1 MLIAHISDTH
11 IRNLKYHYEYRQAFE
26 DLYDKLRDQRPDII
40 VHTGDIAHTKTQ
52 LSPEYFELTSEFLS
66 ELASIAPLYV
76 ILGNHDGNLKNAERQ
91 DAITPIV
98 EALQNDNIHLLKE
111 SGEVE
116 VNDEVTLN
124 VLSVFDR
131 DNWNEPSNP
140 SKINVALYHGSIS
153 GCETGQGFTI
163 TQGDDTASIFQGFD
177 FAMLGDIHKRQQMDT
192 EGRVWYAGSTIQQN
206 FGESLRKGYL
216 LWNIKSK
223 DDWNIEF
230 HALRNPRPFIS
241 IHLDRNGDLP
251 ETHVPR
257 DAYLR
262 IVSQYDLPLTK
273 LRQAVDAAEVK
284 WRPFSTTYVNRG
296 TKNSRSAKSMIA
308 DGRFDN
314 LRDIKVQEELIQE
327 YLAGKELDDGVM
339 EKILEH
345 NRHYNRKAEEQEEVS
360 RNVIWSIKEMQWSN
374 LFNYGEKN
382 TLNLENLNGI
392 VGIFGKNYSGKSS
405 IIDSALYTIFNTTSK
420 GERKNIHI
428 LNQNKTKALGR
439 IDIQIGENTYRI
451 TRNLDKNV
459 SSSGNVTAKVDLDFA
474 VFDGKDWQSLN
485 GTTRN
490 QTDANIRKHFGT
502 IEDFLLTSMASQ
514 MDSLSFVKEGST
526 KRKEILAKFLD
537 LDLFDSKFKLAKKDL
552 AEQKSVIKHLRSMN
566 WDLEIAKK
574 TDVLDDIEIDIKENT
589 ARCNEIEIELKGI
602 TAQLA
607 EINESI
613 DAIPAEIIDIDS
625 VNKSIE
631 EKRESTRSLTSK
643 NRLIE
648 SKIDVNKQTFDRVAA
663 FIESFDLN
671 ILMEQKEEHNRLL
684 SLKSSNSSDIRD
696 GETEKG
702 RLQKKI
708 KMLDNHEYD
717 PDCKYC
723 VSNKFVQD
731 AKKAEV
737 GLKELKSRMSNLK
750 MHAENIENKISELNI
765 EDIEEKIE
773 SFKQVVSDHD
783 NIKSQIERDTY
794 VLENNR
800 KQIQLND
807 AMLESLLATQAT
819 YEENKEAIENKE
831 LFISKRDKYAAAE
844 IRLAKEQKKCE
855 QQLQEFFIEKGSTQ
869 QAIAGYE
876 DQKRQLEDK
885 EREFIAHDLFL
896 QCMHPNGI
904 AYNVIRQMLPIIN
917 EEIAKVL
924 TSIVDFEVFFTDNGK
939 ALDIMLK
946 HPKYDARP
954 LSMGS
959 GAEKTL
965 SAMAIRLSLISI
977 TNLPKSELFI
987 LDEPATALD
996 QEHMDGFIKMLEM
1009 IKSQFKTVL
1018 LISHLD
1024 SLKDCVDQTID
1035 IQKKN
1040 GYARV
1045 NL

>member
-314 LRDIKVQEELIQE
+314 LRDIRVQEELIQE

-671 ILMEQKEEHNRLL
+671 ILTEQKEEHNRLL

>member
-52 LSPEYFELTSEFLS
+52 LSPEYFELTSEFLNT
-66 ELASIAPLYV
+66 LADIAPLYV
-76 ILGNHDGNLKNAERQ
+76 ILGNHDGNLKNSERQ

-163 TQGDDTASIFQGFD
+163 TQGDDTASIFKGFD

-192 EGRVWYAGSTIQQN
+192 EGRVWYAGSTVQQN

-216 LWNIKSK
+216 LWNIHSK
-223 DDWNIEF
+223 DDWTIEF

-241 IHLDRNGDLP
+241 IYLDRNGDLP

-314 LRDIKVQEELIQE
+314 LRDIRVQEELIQE

-339 EKILEH
+339 DKVLEH
-345 NRHYNRKAEEQEEVS
+345 NRVYNKKAEEQEDIS
-360 RNVIWSIKEMQWSN
+360 RNVIWSIKEMQWNN

-382 TLNLENLNGI
+382 KLNFENLNGI

-428 LNQNKTKALGR
+428 LNQNKSKALGR

-474 VFDGKDWQSLN
+474 VFDGKEWQSLN

-490 QTDANIRKHFGT
+490 KTDANIRKHFGT

-574 TDVLDDIEIDIKENT
+574 TDILDDIEIDIKENT
-589 ARCNEIEIELKGI
+589 TRCHEIEIELKGI

-613 DAIPAEIIDIDS
+613 DAIPAEIIDIVS

-631 EKRESTRSLTSK
+631 EKRESTRSLSSK
-643 NRLIE
+643 NRLLE

-663 FIESFDLN
+663 FIESFDLSV
-671 ILMEQKEEHNRLL
+671 LTEQKEEHNRLL
-684 SLKSSNSSDIRD
+684 SLKSSNSSDIRE
-696 GETEKG
+696 GETERG
-702 RLQKKI
+702 RLQKKMN
-708 KMLDNHEYD
+708 MLDNHEYD

-737 GLKELKSRMSNLK
+737 GLRELKNRMANLK

-773 SFKQVVSDHD
+773 SFNRVVSDHD

-807 AMLESLLATQAT
+807 AMLETLLVTQAT

-831 LFISKRDKYAAAE
+831 LFIAKRDNYAQAQVRLQAE
-844 IRLAKEQKKCE
+844 QQKCE
-855 QQLQEFFIEKGSTQ
+855 KQLQEFFIEKGSTQ

-924 TSIVDFEVFFTDNGK
+924 TSIVDFEVFFVDNGK
-939 ALDIMLK
+939 SLDIMLK

-965 SAMAIRLSLISI
+965 SAMAIRLALISI

-996 QEHMDGFIKMLEM
+996 QEHMDGFVKMLEM
-1009 IKSQFKTVL
+1009 IKTQFKTVL

-1024 SLKDCVDQTID
+1024 SLKDCADLTID
-1035 IQKKN
+1035 IQKQN

>member
-52 LSPEYFELTSEFLS
+52 LSPEYFEMTSNFLS
-66 ELASIAPLYV
+66 KLADIAPT
-76 ILGNHDGNLKNAERQ
+76 IIIAGNHDGNLKNPERQ
-91 DAITPIV
+91 DAITPIID
-98 EALQNDNIHLLKE
+98 ALQNPNLIFLKD
-111 SGEVE
+111 SGEYRFS
-116 VNDEVTLN
+116 DEVTFN

-131 DNWNEPSNP
+131 DNWREPSDP

-163 TQGDDTASIFQGFD
+163 QQGDDTASIFGGFD

-192 EGRVWYAGSTIQQN
+192 EGRVWYAGSTVQQN

-216 LWNIKSK
+216 LWNINSK
-223 DDWNIEF
+223 DDWTVEF
-230 HALRNPRPFIS
+230 HALHNPRPFVTIY
-241 IHLDRNGDLP
+241 LDQSGDLP

-257 DAYLR
+257 NAYLR

-284 WRPFSTTYVNRG
+284 WRPFSTTYVNKG
-296 TKNSRSAKSMIA
+296 TKDSKSSRSMIA

-314 LRDIKVQEELIQE
+314 LRDIKVQEELIEE

-339 EKILEH
+339 EKVLEH

-360 RNVIWSIKEMQWSN
+360 RNVIWSIKEMQWNN
-374 LFNYGEKN
+374 LFNYGENN
-382 TLNLENLNGI
+382 TLNFENLNGI

-405 IIDSALYTIFNTTSK
+405 IIDSALYSIFNTTSK

-439 IDIQIGENTYRI
+439 VDIQIGENTYRI
-451 TRNLDKNV
+451 TRTLDKNV

-474 VFDGKDWQSLN
+474 VFDGQDWQSLN

-490 QTDANIRKHFGT
+490 ETDANIRKHFGT
-502 IEDFLLTSMASQ
+502 IEDFFLTSMASQ

-537 LDLFDSKFKLAKKDL
+537 LDLFDAKFKLAKKDL

-574 TDVLDDIEIDIKENT
+574 QDVLDDIDIDIKENIS
-589 ARCNEIEIELKGI
+589 RCREIEVELKGI

-607 EINESI
+607 EINDSI
-613 DAIPAEIIDIDS
+613 DAIPAEIIDIAS
-625 VNKSIE
+625 VNKAIE
-631 EKRESTRSLTSK
+631 QKHKSTASLTSK
-643 NRLIE
+643 NASLE
-648 SKIDVNKQTFDRVAA
+648 VKIVNNKRTLEQVVE

-671 ILMEQKEEHNRLL
+671 VLLEQKQEHNRLSL
-684 SLKSSNSSDIRD
+684 LKSSNSADVRGLSTTISN
-696 GETEKG
+696 EK
-702 RLQKKI
+702 KKI
-708 KMLDNHEYD
+708 KLLDGIPCGD
-717 PDCKYC
+717 QFPKCK
-723 VSNKFVQD
+723 FIAD
-731 AKKAEV
+731 AV
-737 GLKELKSRMSNLK
+737 ISRDGIESLNERMTNLRLTVD
-750 MHAENIENKISELNI
+750 NIEAQLSELSI
-765 EDIEEKIE
+765 EDIETKIKSYE
-773 SFKQVVSDHD
+773 TIVARRD
-783 NIKSQIERDTY
+783 NIQTEIERDSFQ
-794 VLENNR
+794 LENNK

-807 AMLESLLATQAT
+807 AMLETLLATQAV

-831 LFISKRDKYAAAE
+831 LYISKRDNYAD
-844 IRLAKEQKKCE
+844 LQVNLQKEQKKCE
-855 QQLQEFFIEKGSTQ
+855 KQLQEFYIEKGSTQ
-869 QAIAGYE
+869 QAIVGFQE
-876 DQKRQLEDK
+876 QKQQLEDK

-965 SAMAIRLSLISI
+965 SAMAIRLALISI

-996 QEHMDGFIKMLEM
+996 QEHMDGFVKMLEM

-1024 SLKDCVDQTID
+1024 SLKDCADITID
-1035 IQKKN
+1035 IQKQN
-1040 GYARV
+1040 GYAKV
-1045 NL
+1045 NC

>member
-52 LSPEYFELTSEFLS
+52 LSPEYFELTSEFLNT
-66 ELASIAPLYV
+66 LADIAPLYV
-76 ILGNHDGNLKNAERQ
+76 ILGNHDGNLKNSERQ

-98 EALQNDNIHLLKE
+98 EALQNDNIHLLKD

-163 TQGDDTASIFQGFD
+163 QQGDDTASIFKGFD
-177 FAMLGDIHKRQQMDT
+177 FALLGDIHKRQQMDS
-192 EGRVWYAGSTIQQN
+192 EGRVWYAGSTVQQN

-216 LWNIKSK
+216 LWNIHDK
-223 DDWNIEF
+223 DDWTVEF

-241 IHLDRNGDLP
+241 IYLDRNGDLP

-257 DAYLR
+257 NAYLR

-284 WRPFSTTYVNRG
+284 WRPYSTTYVNKG
-296 TKNSRSAKSMIA
+296 TKGSRSAKSMIA

-345 NRHYNRKAEEQEEVS
+345 NRVYNRKAEEQEEVS
-360 RNVIWSIKEMQWSN
+360 RNVIWSIKEMQWDN

-382 TLNLENLNGI
+382 KLNFENLNGI

-474 VFDGKDWQSLN
+474 VFDGQDWQSLN

-490 QTDANIRKHFGT
+490 KTDANIRKHFGT

-574 TDVLDDIEIDIKENT
+574 KDILDDIEIDIKDNT
-589 ARCNEIEIELKGI
+589 TRCQEIEIELKGI

-625 VNKSIE
+625 INKSIKQ
-631 EKRESTRSLTSK
+631 KRESTRSLTSK
-643 NRLIE
+643 NRLLE
-648 SKIDVNKQTFDRVAA
+648 SRIDVNKQTFEKVAA

-671 ILMEQKEEHNRLL
+671 VLTEQKEEHNRLS
-684 SLKSSNSSDIRD
+684 SLKSSNCD
-696 GETEKG
+696 GVRALSTTILNEK
-702 RLQKKI
+702 KKI
-708 KMLDNHEYD
+708 KLLDGIPCGD
-717 PDCKYC
+717 SFPSCK
-723 VSNKFVQD
+723 FIAD
-731 AKKAEV
+731 AVIARN
-737 GLKELKSRMSNLK
+737 GLESLNERMTNLQLTVD
-750 MHAENIENKISELNI
+750 NIEAQITELNI
-765 EDIEEKIE
+765 EDIEDK
-773 SFKQVVSDHD
+773 
-783 NIKSQIERDTY
+783 IKSFNQIVADRDDLAAKIERDNF

-807 AMLESLLATQAT
+807 AMLETLLATQAV
-819 YEENKEAIENKE
+819 YEENREAIENKE
-831 LFISKRDKYAAAE
+831 LFISKRDKYAQAQS
-844 IRLAKEQKKCE
+844 RLQKEQKKCE
-855 QQLQEFFIEKGSTQ
+855 SMLQEYFIEKGSTQ

-924 TSIVDFEVFFTDNGK
+924 TSIVDFEVFFVDNGK
-939 ALDIMLK
+939 SLDIMLK

-965 SAMAIRLSLISI
+965 SAMAIRLALISI

-996 QEHMDGFIKMLEM
+996 QEHMDGFVKMLEM

-1024 SLKDCVDQTID
+1024 SLKDCADLTID
-1035 IQKKN
+1035 IQKQN

>member
-314 LRDIKVQEELIQE
+314 LRDIRVQEELIQE

>member
-206 FGESLRKGYL
+206 FGESLRKGYI
-216 LWNIKSK
+216 LWNIHSK
-223 DDWNIEF
+223 DDWTVEF

-241 IHLDRNGDLP
+241 IYLDRNGDLP

-284 WRPFSTTYVNRG
+284 WRPYSTTYVNRG

-327 YLAGKELDDGVM
+327 YLVGKELDDGVM
-339 EKILEH
+339 DKILEH

-360 RNVIWSIKEMQWSN
+360 RNVIWSIKEMQWDN

-382 TLNLENLNGI
+382 TLNFENLNGI

-439 IDIQIGENTYRI
+439 IDIQIGDNTYRI

-574 TDVLDDIEIDIKENT
+574 TDVLDDIEIDIKDNT
-589 ARCNEIEIELKGI
+589 IRCQEIEIELKGI

-625 VNKSIE
+625 VNKSIK
-631 EKRESTRSLTSK
+631 EKRESTRSLSSK
-643 NRLIE
+643 NRLLE
-648 SKIDVNKQTFDRVAA
+648 SKIDVNNQTFDRVAA

-671 ILMEQKEEHNRLL
+671 VLTDQKEEHNRLL
-684 SLKSSNSSDIRD
+684 SLKSSNSSDIRE

-723 VSNKFVQD
+723 VGNKFVQD

-737 GLKELKSRMSNLK
+737 GLRELKNRMANLK

-773 SFKQVVSDHD
+773 SFNQVVSDHD
-783 NIKSQIERDTY
+783 NIKAQIERDTY

-807 AMLESLLATQAT
+807 AMLETLLVTQAT

-831 LFISKRDKYAAAE
+831 LFIAKRDNYAQAQV
-844 IRLAKEQKKCE
+844 RLQKEQKKCE
-855 QQLQEFFIEKGSTQ
+855 SMLQEFFIEKGSTQ

-904 AYNVIRQMLPIIN
+904 AYTVIRQMLPIIN

-924 TSIVDFEVFFTDNGK
+924 TSIVDFEVFFVDNGK
-939 ALDIMLK
+939 SLDIMLK

-965 SAMAIRLSLISI
+965 SAMAIRLALISI

-996 QEHMDGFIKMLEM
+996 QEHMDGFVKMLEM
-1009 IKSQFKTVL
+1009 IKTQFKTVL

-1024 SLKDCVDQTID
+1024 SLKDCADLTID
-1035 IQKKN
+1035 IQKQN

>member
-314 LRDIKVQEELIQE
+314 LRDIKVQEELIRE

>member
-11 IRNLKYHYEYRQAFE
+11 IRNLKYHYEYRQAFA

-52 LSPEYFELTSEFLS
+52 LSPEYFELTSEFLNT
-66 ELASIAPLYV
+66 LANIAPLYV
-76 ILGNHDGNLKNAERQ
+76 ILGNHDGNLKNSERQ

-98 EALQNDNIHLLKE
+98 EALQNKNIHLLKE

-116 VNDEVTLN
+116 VNNEMTLN

-131 DNWNEPSNP
+131 DNWAPPSDP

-153 GCETGQGFTI
+153 GCETGQGFKI
-163 TQGDDTASIFQGFD
+163 QQGDDTASIFGGFD
-177 FAMLGDIHKRQQMDT
+177 FALLGDIHKRQQMDT

-216 LWNIKSK
+216 LWNIQSK
-223 DDWNIEF
+223 DDWTVEF
-230 HALRNPRPFIS
+230 HALHNPRPFVTIY
-241 IHLDRNGDLP
+241 LDQNGDLP

-257 DAYLR
+257 NSYLR

-284 WRPFSTTYVNRG
+284 WRPFSTTYINKG
-296 TKNSRSAKSMIA
+296 TKDSKSSRSMIA

-314 LRDIKVQEELIQE
+314 LRDLKVQEELIEE

-339 EKILEH
+339 EKVLEH
-345 NRHYNRKAEEQEEVS
+345 NRVYNKKAEEQEEVS
-360 RNVIWSIKEMQWSN
+360 RNVIWSIKEMQWNN
-374 LFNYGEKN
+374 LFNYGEDNKIN
-382 TLNLENLNGI
+382 FADLNGI

-405 IIDSALYTIFNTTSK
+405 IIDSVLYSIFNTTSK

-439 IDIQIGENTYRI
+439 VDIQIGENTYRI
-451 TRNLDKNV
+451 TRTLDKNV
-459 SSSGNVTAKVDLDFA
+459 SSSGTVTAKVDLDFA
-474 VFDGKDWQSLN
+474 VFDGLDWQSLN

-490 QTDANIRKHFGT
+490 DTDANIRKHFGT
-502 IEDFLLTSMASQ
+502 IEDFFLTSMASQ

-537 LDLFDSKFKLAKKDL
+537 LDLFDAKFKLAKKDL

-574 TDVLDDIEIDIKENT
+574 QDVLDDIEIDIKDNT
-589 ARCNEIEIELKGI
+589 TRCQEIEIELKGI

-607 EINESI
+607 EINDAIE
-613 DAIPAEIIDIDS
+613 AIPAEIIDIAS
-625 VNKSIE
+625 INKAIE
-631 EKRESTRSLTSK
+631 QKHKSTASLTSQNASLEVK
-643 NRLIE
+643 IVNNKHTLQQVIE
-648 SKIDVNKQTFDRVAA
+648 

-671 ILMEQKEEHNRLL
+671 VLLEQKQEHNRLSL
-684 SLKSSNSSDIRD
+684 LKSSNSADVRGLSTTISN
-696 GETEKG
+696 EK
-702 RLQKKI
+702 KKI
-708 KMLDNHEYD
+708 KLLDGIPCGD
-717 PDCKYC
+717 QFPKCK
-723 VSNKFVQD
+723 FIAD
-731 AKKAEV
+731 AV
-737 GLKELKSRMSNLK
+737 ISRDGIESLNERMTNLRLVVD
-750 MHAENIENKISELNI
+750 NIEAQLSELSI
-765 EDIEEKIE
+765 EDIEAKIK
-773 SFKQVVSDHD
+773 SYDTIVARRD
-783 NIKSQIERDTY
+783 NIKTEIERDSFQ
-794 VLENNR
+794 LENNK

-807 AMLESLLATQAT
+807 AMLETLLATQAV
-819 YEENKEAIENKE
+819 YEENREAIENKE
-831 LFISKRDKYAAAE
+831 LYISKRDNYAG
-844 IRLAKEQKKCE
+844 LQVNLQKEQKKCE
-855 QQLQEFFIEKGSTQ
+855 KQLQDFFIEKGSTQ
-869 QAIAGYE
+869 QAIVGFQ

-924 TSIVDFEVFFTDNGK
+924 TSIVDFEVFFIDNGS

-965 SAMAIRLSLISI
+965 SAMAIRLALISI

-996 QEHMDGFIKMLEM
+996 QEHMDGFVKMLEM

-1024 SLKDCVDQTID
+1024 SLKDCADVTID
-1035 IQKKN
+1035 IQKHN
-1040 GYARV
+1040 GYAKV

>member
-52 LSPEYFELTSEFLS
+52 LSPEYFELTSELLNT
-66 ELASIAPLYV
+66 LANIAPLYV

-98 EALQNDNIHLLKE
+98 EALQNNNIHLLKD

-116 VNDEVTLN
+116 VNDEVTLS

-131 DNWNEPSNP
+131 DNWNEPSDP

-163 TQGDDTASIFQGFD
+163 QQGDDTASIFRGFD
-177 FAMLGDIHKRQQMDT
+177 FALLGDIHKRQQMDT

-216 LWNIKSK
+216 LWNIHSK
-223 DDWNIEF
+223 DDWTVEF
-230 HALRNPRPFIS
+230 HALRNPRPFIT
-241 IHLDRNGDLP
+241 INLDQEGELP

-262 IVSQYDLPLTK
+262 IVSHYNLPLTK

-284 WRPFSTTYVNRG
+284 WRPYSVTYVNKG
-296 TKNSRSAKSMIA
+296 TKNSKSAKSMIA

-327 YLAGKELDDGVM
+327 FLAMKDLDDGVL
-339 EKILEH
+339 EKVLEH
-345 NRHYNRKAEEQEEVS
+345 NRHYNKQAESQEEVS
-360 RNVIWSIKEMQWSN
+360 RNVIWSIKEMQWDN
-374 LFNYGEKN
+374 LFNYGAKN
-382 TLNLENLNGI
+382 RLNFENLNGI

-405 IIDSALYTIFNTTSK
+405 IIDSALYSVFNTTSK
-420 GERKNIHI
+420 GERKNVHVI
-428 LNQNKTKALGR
+428 NQNKDKALGR
-439 IDIQIGENTYRI
+439 VDIQIGENTYRI
-451 TRNLDKNV
+451 TRTMAKNLT
-459 SSSGNVTAKVDLDFA
+459 SSGKVTAKVELDFA
-474 VFDGKDWQSLN
+474 VFDGQDWQSLN

-574 TDVLDDIEIDIKENT
+574 TDILDDIEIDIKDNT
-589 ARCNEIEIELKGI
+589 TRCHEIDIELKGMVS
-602 TAQLA
+602 QLA
-607 EINESI
+607 EINEAI
-613 DAIPAEIIDIDS
+613 DAIPAEIIDIAS
-625 VNKSIE
+625 INKSILQ
-631 EKRESTRSLTSK
+631 KQNQITSLTAQ
-643 NRLIE
+643 NIGLV
-648 SKIDVNKQTFDRVAA
+648 SKISNNTQTFDEVAA
-663 FIESFDLN
+663 FVDTFDLN
-671 ILMEQKEEHNRLL
+671 VLLEEKQRHNSLL
-684 SLKSSNSSDIRD
+684 SLKSSNSSDIRGLSTTISSEERKMKLLD
-696 GETEKG
+696 GIPCGDSFPTCKFIADAVVASHYIGSLNEQMTNL
-702 RLQKKI
+702 RLTAENLEAEI
-708 KMLDNHEYD
+708 SSLNI
-717 PDCKYC
+717 
-723 VSNKFVQD
+723 
-731 AKKAEV
+731 AEV
-737 GLKELKSRMSNLK
+737 
-750 MHAENIENKISELNI
+750 
-765 EDIEEKIE
+765 EEKIT
-773 SFKQVVSDHD
+773 SYHNIVSRRDTLRTE
-783 NIKSQIERDTY
+783 IERDTLK
-794 VLENNR
+794 LENNK
-800 KQIQLND
+800 KQIQINETT
-807 AMLESLLATQAT
+807 LETLFATRDV
-819 YEENKEAIENKE
+819 YEENREAIENKE
-831 LFISKRDKYAAAE
+831 AYLAKRDQYSRAKA
-844 IRLAKEQKKCE
+844 RLEKEQGKCE

-965 SAMAIRLSLISI
+965 SAMAIRLALISI

-996 QEHMDGFIKMLEM
+996 QEHMDGFVKMLEM

-1035 IQKKN
+1035 IQKHN
-1040 GYARV
+1040 GYAKV
-1045 NL
+1045 DL

>member
-671 ILMEQKEEHNRLL
+671 ILTEQKEEHNRLL